1 MDSLTKISMKEI
13 VRKTAEVQFNGVTS
27 EINSW
32 KNMVSKLPPFLKIE
46 LVGYTL
52 QTLTVHFQE
61 NKMLGRYICWE
72 LHRKFHTRKDIDTFF
87 KLTRAM
93 SFTILEIIKK

>member
-1 MDSLTKISMKEI
+1 MKEI

-32 KNMVSKLPPFLKIE
+32 KNMVSKLPPFLKDE

-52 QTLTVHFQE
+52 QILTVHFQE
-61 NKMLGRYICWE
+61 NKMLGRYIYWE
-72 LHRKFHTRKDIDTFF
+72 LHRKFHTRKWVNYIRMQLCF
-87 KLTRAM
+87 
-93 SFTILEIIKK
+93 IITLYALKCYQIEQQTDN

>member
-1 MDSLTKISMKEI
+1 MKEI

-32 KNMVSKLPPFLKIE
+32 KNMVSKLPPFLKDE

-52 QTLTVHFQE
+52 QILTVHFQE
-61 NKMLGRYICWE
+61 NKMLGGYICWE

-93 SFTILEIIKK
+93 SFTILEIIEK

>member
-32 KNMVSKLPPFLKIE
+32 KNMVSELPPFLKDE
-46 LVGYTL
+46 LVGYTDN
-52 QTLTVHFQE
+52 
-61 NKMLGRYICWE
+61 NKS
-72 LHRKFHTRKDIDTFF
+72 FF
-87 KLTRAM
+87 AY
-93 SFTILEIIKK
+93 